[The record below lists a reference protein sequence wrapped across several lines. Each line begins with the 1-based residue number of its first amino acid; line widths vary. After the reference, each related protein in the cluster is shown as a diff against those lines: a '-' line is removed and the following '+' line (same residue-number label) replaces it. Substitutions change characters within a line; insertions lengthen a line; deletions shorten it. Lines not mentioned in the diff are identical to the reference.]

1 MLRTCIFCRKEE
13 RNDEREV
20 KSVKKAPKRKESK
33 DLIACMYED
42 FKKKQQEIQDTKNNL
57 LESSPEGL
65 FFEHCAKRMKS
76 LQDNVKGALQIQI
89 QQLFF
94 NAENP
99 DAPPLPIMPL
109 PLQQRRPLQELQ
121 VVGSQVYSSAME
133 VLRNDE

>member
-1 MLRTCIFCRKEE
+1 M
-13 RNDEREV
+13 
-20 KSVKKAPKRKESK
+20 KKAPKRKESK

-99 DAPPLPIMPL
+99 DAPPT
-109 PLQQRRPLQELQ
+109 
-121 VVGSQVYSSAME
+121 SSAKKASTRASGCGIPG
-133 VLRNDE
+133 VFISYGST